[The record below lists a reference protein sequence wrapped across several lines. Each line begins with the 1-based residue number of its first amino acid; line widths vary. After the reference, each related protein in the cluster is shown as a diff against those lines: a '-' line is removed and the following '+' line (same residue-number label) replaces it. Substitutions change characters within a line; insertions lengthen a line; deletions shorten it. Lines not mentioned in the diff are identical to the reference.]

1 LLQREGW
8 KVNHKRIYR
17 LYKEEGLQMRTKVP
31 RRRVS
36 VQVREGRPSESCP
49 NECWSMDFV
58 SDQLFDGRR
67 IRILTIVDNFTR
79 VSPFI
84 GVDFRQGSGCCKV
97 FGSGC
102 SPVWNAQTDSIGN
115 ISPLEFLKQ
124 FDSMAQETDCRIM
137 ASPAP

>member
-1 LLQREGW
+1 MLQREGW

-36 VQVREGRPSESCP
+36 FQVRERRPSESRP

-58 SDQLFDGRR
+58 SDQLFDGHQ

-84 GVDFRQGSGCCKV
+84 GVDFRYKGVDVVRS
-97 FGSGC
+97 
-102 SPVWNAQTDSIGN
+102 
-115 ISPLEFLKQ
+115 LEEAVRQYGMPK
-124 FDSMAQETDCRIM
+124 RIQ
-137 ASPAP
+137 